1 MFCRGVNLQAKL
13 ACDIPENNQAVIEI
27 PQEHQFARH
36 KMLTQGN
43 GNGKQP
49 MAACLL
55 FLSAAAWTE
64 GGCDEMMGKY

>member
-1 MFCRGVNLQAKL
+1 
-13 ACDIPENNQAVIEI
+13 
-27 PQEHQFARH
+27 
-36 KMLTQGN
+36 MLTQGN